1 MKRFLIIFI
10 LFYLNHI
17 LHCYPLTKENEFFK
31 IETKNK
37 EYIFF
42 DISQNINGKNFLNI
56 QVIICDINNYNS
68 QLSIVNENIIIYS
81 TDLVSSRQFSIDIT
95 QYKYKQLKI
104 KATSPKMF
112 IQYQFIKN
120 PITLFP
126 LGLIKNIF
134 SKSEK
139 RTINFY
145 LSPIVNN
152 TQSTY
157 ELYFSKNNIMK
168 RCEKLEY
175 SLNNKPIATQ
185 KIKGI
190 NYFNLNFQ
198 YLIYDSEEKNINGYV
213 FIKGI
218 DVDDFNYVYFYDTNE
233 VTLHLDKKK
242 DIDNKK
248 NGNSFSTFLFIIFCF
263 LCILLIL
270 YFLKKNK
277 FFERKNDFVKIDSSL

>member
-10 LFYLNHI
+10 LFYSNHI

-134 SKSEK
+134 SNSEK

-145 LSPIVNN
+145 LSPVVNN

-157 ELYFSKNNIMK
+157 ELYFSKDNITK

-190 NYFNLNFQ
+190 NYLNLNFQ

-277 FFERKNDFVKIDSSL
+277 FFERKNDFVKIDSTL